1 MLFLLD
7 AMKCG
12 NGLIPSATL
21 PPEQE
26 KTAAFGPN
34 SLLKALLINSV
45 FHSFTTFLP
54 HNRKIFD
61 RFEELAD
68 KAVVSAQLLTTL
80 TAEEPTLTS
89 FALNPDDRST
99 TLIQVRDRLK
109 AVESEGDSIIHEV
122 IQGLFYDHTRV
133 TEEKGDIRY
142 FLHNLDNV
150 IDGIEKAVARLAFT
164 PQLTVPEP
172 VLEFAPIIL
181 ETAQEISR
189 AVTCLRDIRHSETT
203 IETCCIRINELENK
217 ADKVNRKWLKQ
228 LMTTSVEDPNE
239 VLTRLLVKEI
249 VDILE
254 DTMDNCEDVANIL
267 ETFRLKGGI

>member
-1 MLFLLD
+1 
-7 AMKCG
+7 
-12 NGLIPSATL
+12 
-21 PPEQE
+21 
-26 KTAAFGPN
+26 
-34 SLLKALLINSV
+34 
-45 FHSFTTFLP
+45 
-54 HNRKIFD
+54 
-61 RFEELAD
+61 
-68 KAVVSAQLLTTL
+68 VVSAQLLTTL

-181 ETAQEISR
+181 ETTQEISR
-189 AVTCLRDIRHSETT
+189 AVTCLRDIRHYETT

>member
-1 MLFLLD
+1 
-7 AMKCG
+7 
-12 NGLIPSATL
+12 
-21 PPEQE
+21 
-26 KTAAFGPN
+26 
-34 SLLKALLINSV
+34 
-45 FHSFTTFLP
+45 
-54 HNRKIFD
+54 
-61 RFEELAD
+61 
-68 KAVVSAQLLTTL
+68 
-80 TAEEPTLTS
+80 
-89 FALNPDDRST
+89 
-99 TLIQVRDRLK
+99 
-109 AVESEGDSIIHEV
+109 
-122 IQGLFYDHTRV
+122 LFYDHTRV